1 MCENVLSFSYPHFSY
16 FLKISLGV
24 CLIDRARLAE
34 FRKKGRGGAV
44 GVSSGGGGSG
54 GAAKALE
61 QAAKKRAAFNAEI
74 WGK

>member
-1 MCENVLSFSYPHFSY
+1 
-16 FLKISLGV
+16 
-24 CLIDRARLAE
+24 LAE

-44 GVSSGGGGSG
+44 GVSSSSGGGSG
-54 GAAKALE
+54 GADKALE